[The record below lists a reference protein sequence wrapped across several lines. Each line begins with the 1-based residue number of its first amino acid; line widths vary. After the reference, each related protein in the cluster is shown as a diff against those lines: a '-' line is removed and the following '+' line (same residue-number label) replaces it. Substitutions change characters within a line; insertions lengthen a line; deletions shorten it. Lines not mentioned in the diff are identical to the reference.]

1 MIPENLLNSIDL
13 LEHAN
18 KKRLYEKLVH
28 QLQKDFTLANIDIT
42 IDENL
47 SPESL
52 KTLIHE
58 KLYQLLLER
67 FSEYLNLLYVID
79 VPEKAFKDIHMTDVV
94 EVAEQVT
101 FLVLKRELEK
111 VLWKTRYP
119 S

>member
-1 MIPENLLNSIDL
+1 MIPENFSNSIAL

-18 KKRLYEKLVH
+18 QKQLYQKLVQ

-47 SPESL
+47 SPEGL
-52 KTLIHE
+52 KNLIHE
-58 KLYQLLLER
+58 KLYRLLLER
-67 FSEYLNLLYVID
+67 FSEYLNLLYVVD

-101 FLVLKRELEK
+101 FLVLKREFEK
-111 VLWKTRYP
+111 VFWKMRYT